1 MGQKIIVYGDMPKAD
16 ADLIMAMA
24 GHWNLELDA
33 APQKYGGGL
42 PVGEERP
49 VGIISYLPC
58 GREVMA
64 EAFESRYV
72 DFLENVPA
80 FQRIESGDNIP
91 PFARDLP
98 LSGLFES
105 PMTAAAAT
113 GILMSINRSY
123 AIAGKREVLLKQLV
137 FNRDQKD
144 RLAAV
149 GIALCCENEIG
160 ALLKLILTV
169 SREAVCADSGCIYT
183 RDRMVDDTL
192 CDTLRFRLCQS
203 DSFKGGT
210 TKQPV
215 IKIGT
220 DTLAGCAA
228 YTGQFLEVDD
238 MERIQPAAPFKR
250 DQSFICHPGYT
261 CRSVLTM
268 PLKNIEDEVVGVL
281 LLINKKTD
289 KWAALAS
296 PEDVRKY
303 TMPFTTDDIG
313 AVRFLARYAAVS
325 LERIS
330 LYRADDK

>member
-16 ADLIMAMA
+16 ADLVMAMA
-24 GHWNLELDA
+24 GHWNLELD
-33 APQKYGGGL
+33 PVPHNHGGGL
-42 PVGEERP
+42 PVGDDRP

-58 GREVMA
+58 TREVMA
-64 EAFESRYV
+64 EAFESRFV

-80 FQRIESGDNIP
+80 FQRISGGDIP
-91 PFARDLP
+91 AFARDLP
-98 LSGLFES
+98 LGGVFES
-105 PMTAAAAT
+105 PMTATAAT
-113 GILMSINRSY
+113 GILLSISRSR
-123 AIAGKREVLLKQLV
+123 AIAGKREVLLKQLA

-169 SREAVCADSGCIYT
+169 SREAVGADAGCIYT
-183 RDRMVDDTL
+183 RDRMVDNSL
-192 CDTLRFRLCQS
+192 CDTLHFRLCQS
-203 DSFKGGT
+203 DSFKNGVAS
-210 TKQPV
+210 QPV

-220 DTLAGCAA
+220 DTLAGCSA

-250 DQSFICHPGYT
+250 DQSFICHPGYS

-281 LLINKKTD
+281 QLINKKTD
-289 KWAALAS
+289 KWAVLAS
-296 PEDVRKY
+296 PEDVKKY
-303 TMPFTTDDIG
+303 AMPFTTDDIG

>member
-1 MGQKIIVYGDMPKAD
+1 MGQKIIVYGSMPKGD
-16 ADLIMAMA
+16 ADLLSSLS
-24 GHWNLELDA
+24 GHWNLELV
-33 APQKYGGGL
+33 PVSRQPGGGL
-42 PVGEERP
+42 PGGDDRP
-49 VGIISYLPC
+49 AGVISYLPC
-58 GREVMA
+58 DREIMA
-64 EAFESRYV
+64 EAFESRFV
-72 DFLENVPA
+72 EFLENVPA
-80 FQRIESGDNIP
+80 FQVITDGEIP

-98 LSGLFES
+98 LSGVFES
-105 PMTAAAAT
+105 PMTVPTAT
-113 GILMSINRSY
+113 GILLSISRSR
-123 AIAGKREVLLKQLV
+123 AISGKREVLLKQLA
-137 FNRDQKD
+137 FNREQKD

-169 SREAVCADSGCIYT
+169 SRETVSADAGCIYT
-183 RDRMVDDTL
+183 RDRMVDNSL
-192 CDTLRFRLCQS
+192 CNTMRFRLCQS
-203 DSFKGGT
+203 DSFKDG
-210 TKQPV
+210 KASQPV

-250 DQSFICHPGYT
+250 DASFIFHPGYT

-281 LLINKKTD
+281 QLINKKTD
-289 KWAALAS
+289 KWAVLAS
-296 PEDVRKY
+296 PEDVKKY

-330 LYRADDK
+330 LYRADD